1 MPTTEANPM
10 GANGSAK
17 VATVGNAPSAH
28 SQPAA
33 ASTSENTVH
42 EVFHAQKPEKTE
54 KKKDK
59 KKHHKKQES
68 ESSDSSSS
76 SDSEDEKKPE
86 TKDKSKSAKKD
97 DVVKDFIHQFAP
109 NQDKNTPPKDHS
121 KIQTKGISLSEQED
135 KDIQESIAFAEK

>member
-10 GANGSAK
+10 GANGSAA
-17 VATVGNAPSAH
+17 VVSVGNAPSAH

-42 EVFHAQKPEKTE
+42 AQVSNKTE

-59 KKHHKKQES
+59 KKHNKKQES

-86 TKDKSKSAKKD
+86 TKNKSKPAKKN
-97 DVVKDFIHQFAP
+97 DVVKDFIH
-109 NQDKNTPPKDHS
+109 
-121 KIQTKGISLSEQED
+121 
-135 KDIQESIAFAEK
+135 